1 MAESRRQRL
10 PQRGGVA
17 TPLVLILVVLGWG
30 VVPACSA
37 TGSGSGTLE
46 LDTKSEYSHIR
57 VRRHGDVRKLIFV
70 RDNGD
75 EAVETQMNLKR
86 PYELLTPYCRTM
98 FASYVFQP
106 RPQRVLLIGLGGG
119 AMVHFLQHYDPE
131 LKIDAVEIDPVVVD
145 VARRWFELKPSP
157 NTLIFTEDAFGYL
170 DKTRNQYDVIY
181 MDAFLKPSQGTDA
194 TGVPLRMKTV
204 EFYKGLRTKV
214 AAEGL
219 VVFNINRHKDV
230 QEDLKMLREVFE
242 QVHVLRAGPSNLVV
256 IGSWSKTRVEL
267 SELRSRARELDRRFK
282 ATFSF
287 ADLLAGLSR

>member
-1 MAESRRQRL
+1 MAELRRQRL
-10 PQRGGVA
+10 PQGGGFT
-17 TPLVLILVVLGWG
+17 TPLVLILFVLGWG

-37 TGSGSGTLE
+37 TGSGSGVLE

-75 EAVETQMNLKR
+75 EAVETQVHLKR
-86 PYELLTPYCRTM
+86 PYEQLTPYCRTM

-106 RPQRVLLIGLGGG
+106 RPSRVLVIGLGGG

-131 LKIDAVEIDPVVVD
+131 VKIDAVEIDPVVVD
-145 VARRWFELKPSP
+145 IARQWFDLKTGP
-157 NTLIFTEDAFGYL
+157 NTRIFTEDAFAYL
-170 DKTRNQYDVIY
+170 DKTRHQYDVIY

-194 TGVPLRMKTV
+194 TGVPLRMKTI

-214 AAEGL
+214 APEGL

-242 QVHVLRAGPSNLVV
+242 QVHVLRAGPANLVV
-256 IGSWSKTRVEL
+256 IGSWSKTQVEL
-267 SELRSRARELDRRFK
+267 SELRNRARELDRRFK
-282 ATFSF
+282 AAFSF
-287 ADLLAGLSR
+287 ADVLANLNR